1 MDLPTPETVESVGSE
16 EARQQLPTLIDRARG
31 GVSTVVTRHGRPCA
45 AIVPVS
51 VLAQATAVAP
61 RGPSLTSLRGSGA
74 GLWGEHAGGT
84 IADARDE
91 WGE

>member
-1 MDLPTPETVESVGSE
+1 MSATKVETLGSE
-16 EARQQLPTLIDRARG
+16 EARQQLPSLLDRARG
-31 GVSTVVTRHGRPCA
+31 GVATLVTRRGRPCA

-51 VLAQATAVAP
+51 VLAQAMAVAP

-74 GLWGEHAGGT
+74 GLWGEDAGRT